1 MGIFGKMEESGKQR
15 QTNLKIVRGNPIGVV
30 FVCGHDEKKKKT
42 PEHFTTLDTK
52 RKRRGKKIHRVRP

>member
-15 QTNLKIVRGNPIGVV
+15 PTNLKIVRGNPIGVV
-30 FVCGHDEKKKKT
+30 FVCGHDEKKKN

-52 RKRRGKKIHRVRP
+52 RMRRGKKIHRVRP